1 MTFDIDANGILNV
14 AAKDHATQKEQK
26 ITITASSGLSKEEA
40 DRMKK
45 EADSHAAEDKAKLA
59 EVEARNRLDNLLY
72 QTEKVVKDNR
82 DKLAE
87 SDVKTAEDAI
97 AEARTALSGSDVD
110 KMNAA
115 VDSLTKASHHI
126 AETMYKAQQAAGAA
140 AGSSAGPAGPQ
151 GGSDSA
157 PHGNTSGQG
166 DVVDAEFVDVDDSK
180 KPN

>member
-1 MTFDIDANGILNV
+1 
-14 AAKDHATQKEQK
+14 
-26 ITITASSGLSKEEA
+26 LSKEEA

-59 EVEARNRLDNLLY
+59 EVEARNRLDNLVY

-87 SDVKTAEDAI
+87 ADVKSAEDAI
-97 AEARTALSGSDVD
+97 AEARTALSGTDVD

-126 AETMYKAQQAAGAA
+126 AETMYKAQQASGAA
-140 AGSSAGPAGPQ
+140 AGAGADGGGQAGSAGAN
-151 GGSDSA
+151 A
-157 PHGNTSGQG
+157 NANNSGQG

>member
-1 MTFDIDANGILNV
+1 
-14 AAKDHATQKEQK
+14 
-26 ITITASSGLSKEEA
+26 
-40 DRMKK
+40 
-45 EADSHAAEDKAKLA
+45 
-59 EVEARNRLDNLLY
+59 
-72 QTEKVVKDNR
+72 VKDNR

-87 SDVKTAEDAI
+87 ADVKSAEDAI

-126 AETMYKAQQAAGAA
+126 AETMYKAQQASGAA
-140 AGSSAGPAGPQ
+140 AGASADGSTQAG
-151 GGSDSA
+151 GAGA
-157 PHGNTSGQG
+157 NNTPPQG